1 MTQLILEPTAQ
12 AQWQTLVQEAQSACD
27 HQLDETVQEAQ
38 SACDHQLDETLE
50 SYLVFLLMRF
60 ASRPQCTA
68 RIMAEDYLRSQ
79 ALQGEQRASSL
90 RDVGDHCL
98 IFSGLFPQLA
108 ERRLG
113 DHCLIFSGL
122 FPQLA
127 ERRLVRISYFV
138 AIGQSSYR
146 QLSDVLDRSW
156 AAVYQRLS
164 EAFIMLMDILQAMR
178 ETGGQSILTPLQAM
192 DLWQDTGS
200 RRCYQQVC
208 DEGNLVPFPATPEK
222 H

>member
-12 AQWQTLVQEAQSACD
+12 AQWQSLVHDAQRACD
-27 HQLDETVQEAQ
+27 H
-38 SACDHQLDETLE
+38 HLDETLE

-60 ASRPQCTA
+60 AARPHCTT

-79 ALQGEQRASSL
+79 ALQGEQRVEKL
-90 RDVGDHCL
+90 REV
-98 IFSGLFPQLA
+98 
-108 ERRLG
+108 G

-127 ERRLVRISYFV
+127 ERRLVRIGYFV

-146 QLSDVLDRSW
+146 QLSDVMDRGWS
-156 AAVYQRLS
+156 AVYQSLS
-164 EAFIMLMDILQAMR
+164 EAFIMLMDILHAMR
-178 ETGGQSILTPLQAM
+178 ETGGQSVLTPLQAM

-200 RRCYQQVC
+200 RRSYQQLC
-208 DEGNLVPFPATPEK
+208 ANGNLVPLPDSPEK